1 VDLLAITA
9 QLAIANGTVQN
20 EGAVSG
26 LLAQPAPQKAARG
39 REHEFLFI
47 HLTLSGPPD
56 ETAELGRNLV
66 DGLGKRFFEATG
78 SVTSA
83 LRRAVIATNEELLRH
98 NVTHRSAHEGALSC
112 AVLHNSELYSLQ
124 VGEGLAFLGH
134 NFGVERLP
142 ARPPQHLTPLGRSAG
157 IDIRFA
163 FHQLQPGDMM
173 LLCDPRLSYLTGD
186 TLNPVLVDTE
196 IESGLDALMDMLA
209 GDNARLL
216 LVEFADE
223 LPSTL
228 PLTFQHSR
236 QPQPKQSP
244 PKAPLPVTRQT
255 ATPAAA
261 TPTKPVR
268 VTTTQTPAPVA
279 EGTAQIPVDG
289 TSAVETSARRVASNS
304 ARGLSRFTAWLAE
317 ILGQLL
323 SRRSDEPSVHWA
335 IPTTVALLIP
345 LVVGAVVTS
354 VYIQRDTVNE
364 VSQLKQ
370 QMLTELGAAES
381 AGDNTTEAQAHY
393 LTVISL
399 AGEVEALRPN
409 DLEVTAM
416 RSDALDALDR
426 MDGVSRLTADT
437 LYRYAAGTDLTRI
450 TLRGVDGGIGV
461 LDQSTNRVLF
471 HPTDDT
477 FQNLTSE
484 EPSTIGFG
492 GQSVGANTMGTLFDI
507 LWLPGSASATR
518 DNIAMLD
525 TTGGLFTYYP
535 NMGDIAGVTLGNSSE
550 WVNPTAMATYLD
562 RLYVLDTGARQIWK
576 FYGSSGYTQFEG
588 DETIFFSG
596 EADLEQAVDFDLY
609 AEDGSLVILYRDGRI
624 RYYNTRSGLVQWDET
639 TLAQNGMLTPLI
651 APVAVKIIGS
661 GLNASIFVLD
671 PGSGRLV
678 QLSRGGTV
686 LTQYRILDRAG
697 NEVLVEATDFGVT
710 ESPMRI
716 FVVGGDQLY
725 VAERD

>member
-1 VDLLAITA
+1 MDLLAITA
-9 QLAIANGTVQN
+9 QLAIANGTAQN

-98 NVTHRSAHEGALSC
+98 NVTHRSTHEGALSC

-228 PLTFQHSR
+228 PLTFQHSK
-236 QPQPKQSP
+236 QPQPKQPSP
-244 PKAPLPVTRQT
+244 KIPLPDTRQT
-255 ATPAAA
+255 ATLAPTPA
-261 TPTKPVR
+261 KPVR
-268 VTTTQTPAPVA
+268 ATTSQTPAPADEV
-279 EGTAQIPVDG
+279 TAHIPVDG

-304 ARGLSRFTAWLAE
+304 ARGLSRITAWLAE
-317 ILGQLL
+317 VLGQLL
-323 SRRSDEPSVHWA
+323 SRRNDEPSVHWA

-370 QMLTELGAAES
+370 QMLTELGAAEN
-381 AGDNTTEAQAHY
+381 AGDNTVEAQAHY

-437 LYRYAAGTDLTRI
+437 FYRFAAGTDLTRI
-450 TLRGVDGGIGV
+450 ALRGVDGGIGV

-471 HPTDDT
+471 HQTDDT

-535 NMGDIAGVTLGNSSE
+535 NMGDIAGVALGNSSE

-639 TLAQNGMLTPLI
+639 TLTQNGMITPLI

-686 LTQYRILDRAG
+686 LTQYRILDRTG
-697 NEVLVEATDFGVT
+697 NEVLVEATDFGIT

-725 VAERD
+725 VAEHD